1 MYTQVALVS
10 RQPRELSLREL
21 FSSWPLG
28 GRGGGK
34 GLDGR
39 LLDLAQL
46 QINIGN
52 VKKKNRKKFCYC
64 LLQCCSDDVL
74 IQAQA

>member
-1 MYTQVALVS
+1 MAT
-10 RQPRELSLREL
+10 R
-21 FSSWPLG
+21 G
-28 GRGGGK
+28 GEGGK

-64 LLQCCSDDVL
+64 LLQCVNSGPRIKL
-74 IQAQA
+74 K

>member
-1 MYTQVALVS
+1 MAT
-10 RQPRELSLREL
+10 
-21 FSSWPLG
+21 
-28 GRGGGK
+28 RGGGGE

-52 VKKKNRKKFCYC
+52 VKKKQKNFVIVR
-64 LLQCCSDDVL
+64 LQCCSDDVL
-74 IQAQA
+74 IQAQE

>member
-1 MYTQVALVS
+1 M
-10 RQPRELSLREL
+10 
-21 FSSWPLG
+21 
-28 GRGGGK
+28 

-46 QINIGN
+46 QLNVGN
-52 VKKKNRKKFCYC
+52 VKKKKTEKNFVIVW
-64 LLQCCSDDVL
+64 LHCCSDDVL